1 MKKIIILLSFITLA
15 SSLLF
20 TPAYASSVDDST
32 FNPICEDLDDEQ
44 KALVGCGNVKKDDF
58 TKTIEQIINVAITVV
73 GIAAVSVI
81 VFAGQRYITSAGD
94 ASKAKQAKDMIM
106 YAVIGLIIAILSW
119 AIISFVVNNVK

>member
-1 MKKIIILLSFITLA
+1 MVTL
-15 SSLLF
+15 
-20 TPAYASSVDDST
+20 
-32 FNPICEDLDDEQ
+32 
-44 KALVGCGNVKKDDF
+44 KKDDF